1 MTDLLTSLH
10 LSGELAAF
18 VNVVLIDVALA
29 ADNAVI
35 VGSLATGL
43 DPKDRRKVMLIGII
57 TAFILRMGLSLVATQ
72 LLQFIGLLLAGGL
85 LLAWVAWKMYRDL
98 RHEAVVVPPVDDPS
112 TLINEATRPTK
123 TFWQAVLAV
132 TLADASMSL
141 DNVLAVAGAARD
153 HKQAMI
159 FGLALAVVLMA
170 VAANIMSR
178 LITRYKWIAWLG
190 LATISYV
197 AGKMIWDGSHQ
208 VMAHLPV

>member
-1 MTDLLTSLH
+1 MVDLLNAAH

-43 DPKDRRKVMLIGII
+43 DPKDRRKVLLIGVII
-57 TAFILRMGLSLVATQ
+57 AFVLRIGLSLIATQ

-85 LLAWVAWKMYRDL
+85 LLLWVAWKMYRDL
-98 RHEAVVVPPVDDPS
+98 REQHATPADDPS
-112 TLINEATRPTK
+112 TPGDESQPAKK

-153 HKQAMI
+153 HKTAMI

-170 VAANIMSR
+170 VAANVMSR

-190 LATISYV
+190 LATITYV